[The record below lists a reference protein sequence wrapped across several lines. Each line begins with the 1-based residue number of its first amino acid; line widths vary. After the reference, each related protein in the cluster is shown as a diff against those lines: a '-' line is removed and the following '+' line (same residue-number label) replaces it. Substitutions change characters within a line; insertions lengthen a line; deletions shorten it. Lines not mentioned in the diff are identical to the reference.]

1 MSPAIHRVENEQYG
15 RGVYANVV
23 SRFDFRVKPFVSHA
37 YQSSLKI
44 GKLKATY
51 PRDLWMIVSLI
62 YPEFQKSGRK
72 LRYNE
77 LFGQQI
83 WPYMLH
89 SSLQDE

>member
-15 RGVYANVV
+15 SGVYATVD
-23 SRFDFRVKPFVSHA
+23 SRFDFRVKPFISHA

-77 LFGQQI
+77 LFGQQFGS
-83 WPYMLH
+83 YMLY